1 MAGLLGGDSP
11 KERTCWECH
20 FHDWNSDQCA
30 LGRRAGVIGDEPGC
44 QSHMTDAEFD
54 EDFTRRLEERR
65 KRKREESDNGKQSN
79 HDQTSSG
86 A

>member
-1 MAGLLGGDSP
+1 MAGLLREDNP
-11 KERTCWECH
+11 KEMTCWECH

-30 LGRRAGVIGDEPGC
+30 LGRRAGVIVGDEPAC
-44 QSHMTDAEFD
+44 QSHMTDTEFD

-65 KRKREESDNGKQSN
+65 KRKESENGKQSN